1 MSAETNKAIV
11 RRYYEEV
18 LNQHDPTI
26 ITAFFAPHFT
36 SHSRTSEMD
45 LAAYTETVE
54 RSLRAFPDLRVT
66 IEAQIAEGDLVA
78 TRWSAKGTHQGL
90 FGGIAPT
97 GREVTLTAMHF
108 HRVVDGKIT
117 DHWEQFDFAG
127 AIQQLGVLSQV
138 NTQRRSGA

>member
-18 LNQHDPTI
+18 LNQQNLSLI
-26 ITAFFAPHFT
+26 EELFAPDFH
-36 SHSRTSEMD
+36 SHARTKDMD
-45 LAAYTETVE
+45 LPTYTQTVE
-54 RSLRAFPDLRVT
+54 RSLQAFPDLQVT
-66 IEAQIAEGDLVA
+66 IEAQIGEGDLVA
-78 TRWSAKGTHQGL
+78 TRWRATGTHQGL

-97 GREVTLTAMHF
+97 GREITLTAMHF
-108 HRVVDGKIT
+108 HRIVDGKIS

-138 NTQRRSGA
+138 NTQRRSRT